1 MTVVAL
7 TGSSGFVGSQLA
19 ERFSANGWSVVPF
32 QRHATN
38 EGKTTVTFNL
48 GDDVNPDVFASRQ
61 VDALVHCAYDFQV
74 TSWPQIERINVD
86 GSRKLF
92 AAANAGGVKHMVA
105 VSTISAFEGCRSM
118 YGRAKLEIEA
128 AGTAL
133 GASVIRPGLVF
144 GGDLSRDGGMFGALK
159 ASVRARIVPV
169 IDGGRYCQYLVH
181 IDDLFALVSGLCEG
195 ALETDG
201 KPITS
206 ASPRCWPMRDLLEN
220 LARRQ
225 GFTPRFVSV
234 PWQAVWLGLRTAE
247 LMGLRL
253 GYRSDSVVSLVY
265 QDPRPDFSGL
275 QRVGISPRD
284 FTLA

>member
-1 MTVVAL
+1 M
-7 TGSSGFVGSQLA
+7 
-19 ERFSANGWSVVPF
+19 
-32 QRHATN
+32 
-38 EGKTTVTFNL
+38 
-48 GDDVNPDVFASRQ
+48 
-61 VDALVHCAYDFQV
+61 
-74 TSWPQIERINVD
+74 
-86 GSRKLF
+86 
-92 AAANAGGVKHMVA
+92 
-105 VSTISAFEGCRSM
+105 
-118 YGRAKLEIEA
+118 
-128 AGTAL
+128 
-133 GASVIRPGLVF
+133 
-144 GGDLSRDGGMFGALK
+144 
-159 ASVRARIVPV
+159 

-225 GFTPRFVSV
+225 GFKPRFVSV

-247 LMGLRL
+247 LMGLKL